1 MSKDLK
7 HTTVVD
13 DDSDIDDL
21 LDDVL
26 DDMSHLSVTEKK
38 PVTAQVKKTTTTV
51 TSADDEDPAEPDLDE
66 LLGSDDFAKQLAAG
80 MEQLMGQM
88 GGESNDEMKE
98 AFEKVWASF
107 DNGAAAPDSAFA
119 AKPTAAAAAAAASP
133 ASSSTREVPK
143 VPQSFQDTIGK
154 TMNKL
159 KDSSKEIDSSIAEE
173 SEDAF
178 MAELMKQMESL
189 ADNGEFEGV
198 LEGMM
203 SQLMSKELLYEPMKD
218 LAQKY
223 PAWLEEHKDTADKA
237 DYEKYK
243 QQHVICQQI
252 VAKYEAPNFDE
263 KNEAQ
268 GKEIMDLMTKMQDL
282 GQPPAELLDEMAPG
296 MNFGNPE
303 GMPDM
308 KDLENCNIM

>member
-1 MSKDLK
+1 MWYEL
-7 HTTVVD
+7 
-13 DDSDIDDL
+13 
-21 LDDVL
+21 DVL

-119 AKPTAAAAAAAASP
+119 AKPTAAAAAASP

-159 KDSSKEIDSSIAEE
+159 KDSSKEIDVS
-173 SEDAF
+173 F
-178 MAELMKQMESL
+178 
-189 ADNGEFEGV
+189 
-198 LEGMM
+198 
-203 SQLMSKELLYEPMKD
+203 LLYAFKLGEWDPDHFD
-218 LAQKY
+218 L
-223 PAWLEEHKDTADKA
+223 
-237 DYEKYK
+237 
-243 QQHVICQQI
+243 VIHCRGI
-252 VAKYEAPNFDE
+252 RRCFHGRI
-263 KNEAQ
+263 NEAN
-268 GKEIMDLMTKMQDL
+268 GI
-282 GQPPAELLDEMAPG
+282 
-296 MNFGNPE
+296 FSW
-303 GMPDM
+303 
-308 KDLENCNIM
+308 